1 MGYKFFY
8 VNART
13 LLSIG
18 FIILLISSLVLNIIK
33 NTNVAFA
40 AVETCDGKGENCRI
54 IKVKANGSDRNV
66 SPTQIGMVVS
76 GNQINYSVTGTNSDG
91 DCNITLTS
99 GSESRTIGSW
109 NFDQIDHVEVYTS
122 DGATLLASTAVTAQS
137 SGTITVPN
145 PSGNSAGVVTL
156 DNPCETEGNDFCKI
170 KIRAIQYGSVD
181 SLGQGSD
188 AVQLPEH
195 EIILTPSGTEFYV
208 ESSNTANPGDSPNL
222 IAASYKYELK
232 QGNNVIESTG
242 GRGAVGVITIKNAV
256 DNQLYASNTASS
268 CAIREKDADGSNDH
282 GLAND
287 RCSLIPSG
295 AGKIRYLTIKFKS
308 NIGTGGEGEESTCHG
323 TAGAIG
329 WILCPVLEFAADA
342 AQWAYTAVVEPSLHT
357 NPELFQIDGERNGT
371 YQAWG
376 IFRNIANILF
386 AILLLFV
393 ILSQVSGIGIDNYG
407 IKKILPKLIVSAFL
421 INVSFF
427 ICQALID
434 LSNIV
439 GSGVYGLLTNI
450 ASGITIPEGTGN
462 LSAGG
467 SIALGVIGVVVA
479 AGVGTAIG
487 GAAFW
492 GAIGSALLAF
502 VPVLISAVVAI
513 LFLFALLA
521 MRQAVVVILVALS
534 PLAFVAYTLPNTKRL
549 FDRWSQLLRGM
560 LLLYPICA
568 LLMAGGRLASRV
580 IFASGAGENNLG
592 IILTAMAAEIV
603 PLFFIPTVV
612 RSAYN
617 ATGHLGA
624 ALNNL
629 HGRMVGGT
637 RNGIR
642 NSQRF
647 QRANQRQQYRRA
659 MQAANPNSGFMRRY
673 RRASR
678 SSNPVAQ
685 AYARWATGRAAAINQ
700 NARQLATQQGQQQAL
715 AGMNPNQ
722 IDAARNEARTN
733 TEKQLINQANYG
745 SAQFN
750 AAVINEATS
759 QADDARKRQ
768 LMWNSASYV
777 AGKEAEA
784 LTARQN
790 EAANA
795 VQYGTP
801 GYAERERLKN
811 RATRERAAAEN
822 ATWDADRVTAETTKA
837 VEEARSQ
844 RENVLHYNDADF
856 AQGVRMRNEAEAEKS
871 LHDTKNWDMDRRN
884 AEITKGAV
892 ESDAQRANALLY
904 NETNFASRERSKNEA
919 ETNRRREENAT
930 WSDARRD
937 AVTHKA
943 RIESEAQRD
952 NDLLYNDTDF
962 RVREER
968 KHSVDTQKRQIENES
983 WTPDRKDGEVRK
995 ARVEAKAQREN
1006 AELYTDE
1013 NFAVREE
1020 RRNETDTKRRKIEN
1034 ATWTDKRARG
1044 EVYKAEIE
1052 AGAQQANA
1060 ELYTKTAVRE
1070 GEQRRSEAQTKIK
1083 EAEARSWTEQR
1094 ASGEVHKAQLDAKAQ
1109 EANASLYN
1117 SAAYRAHE
1125 QTKNETQTET
1135 RKIENATWTSD
1146 RKAAEVAKAKNDAL
1160 RTELNT
1166 ANYNDANYVRGERNK
1181 IRTDAE
1187 RSRLETT
1194 TWTDAR
1200 RTGEVEKARIETEAQ
1215 KENAMLYNRTA
1226 FREGE
1231 QRKAETQTAI
1241 RRKEGESWTEERAAG
1256 EVTKAAIST
1265 ETQAKSAAQ
1274 YADTGYAARER
1285 RKADTNIE
1293 QQKIENATWT
1303 PSRAS
1308 GEVERTRI
1316 SADAQQQSAV
1326 QYNDE
1331 TYRTGK
1337 QNQNKLNQRN
1347 DRKTTELYARDDY
1360 RQSRERQQDVV
1371 ISNETTKMYSDQFS
1385 RMSMNEV
1392 MGRLHSSVADGTT
1405 RDRIEQF
1412 TAASNALI
1420 QSGQADKVRD
1430 IITSGDSDVSKKF
1443 GDLIRTD
1450 KEFRDRAAQVL
1461 GSSGEFTF
1469 QEYAKHLGQ
1478 SKIVGGKSTAMS
1490 FEEWVQSPDGL
1501 AASVAKKGIGR
1512 LDKDALKYLAQHP
1525 VALQATFSK
1534 ASAEDISK
1542 VAASTADTATVTELT
1557 KAIRQLNETQ
1567 RAEIIRSTSAE
1578 RAANMD
1584 PSIRD
1589 ALVGIEPGDSDEVK
1603 TTKNAAWREQ
1613 IGKAIAASAQI
1624 AARFSKEAREAYVST
1639 EEPKSEES
1647 SEGSDGDG

>member
-1 MGYKFFY
+1 MNHSFFCRKTKTFFKTVLIALLILSNVFNVFKLATPTFADDKKVVIVIKLIGNGTEKEFTRQITVNDYVLQQNDDTYRQGHSGRRLFY
-8 VNART
+8 VRAYIDRSTNGQ
-13 LLSIG
+13 SISHEVN
-18 FIILLISSLVLNIIK
+18 L
-33 NTNVAFA
+33 FA
-40 AVETCDGKGENCRI
+40 ATHSDASSNGHEIGRETLRDVSLSNMMDMTIESDSRGILSLKYTAEIRSISGA
-54 IKVKANGSDRNV
+54 VLANYNGQANAGTTGATIRMSYDMEQQV
-66 SPTQIGMVVS
+66 FYTEGGTQIS
-76 GNQINYSVTGTNSDG
+76 EEAGTQPPA
-91 DCNITLTS
+91 
-99 GSESRTIGSW
+99 SE
-109 NFDQIDHVEVYTS
+109 
-122 DGATLLASTAVTAQS
+122 
-137 SGTITVPN
+137 
-145 PSGNSAGVVTL
+145 
-156 DNPCETEGNDFCKI
+156 
-170 KIRAIQYGSVD
+170 
-181 SLGQGSD
+181 
-188 AVQLPEH
+188 
-195 EIILTPSGTEFYV
+195 
-208 ESSNTANPGDSPNL
+208 
-222 IAASYKYELK
+222 
-232 QGNNVIESTG
+232 EST
-242 GRGAVGVITIKNAV
+242 
-256 DNQLYASNTASS
+256 
-268 CAIREKDADGSNDH
+268 
-282 GLAND
+282 
-287 RCSLIPSG
+287 
-295 AGKIRYLTIKFKS
+295 
-308 NIGTGGEGEESTCHG
+308 ESTCHG

-450 ASGITIPEGTGN
+450 ASGITIPEGTGS

-487 GAAFW
+487 GVAFW

-502 VPVLISAVVAI
+502 VPILISAVVAI

-568 LLMAGGRLASRV
+568 LLMAGGRLASRI

-647 QRANQRQQYRRA
+647 QRANQRMQYRRA

-811 RATRERAAAEN
+811 RAARERAAAEN

-844 RENVLHYNDADF
+844 RENVLHYNDAGF

-952 NDLLYNDTDF
+952 NDLLYNDADF

-983 WTPDRKDGEVRK
+983 WTPDRATGEVNK
-995 ARVEAKAQREN
+995 AKLDTDTQRRITEQYSNPDYMAREAKKADVEVQ
-1006 AELYTDE
+1006 
-1013 NFAVREE
+1013 
-1020 RRNETDTKRRKIEN
+1020 KRQIEN
-1034 ATWTDKRARG
+1034 ATWTDKRA
-1044 EVYKAEIE
+1044 K
-1052 AGAQQANA
+1052 
-1060 ELYTKTAVRE
+1060 
-1070 GEQRRSEAQTKIK
+1070 
-1083 EAEARSWTEQR
+1083 
-1094 ASGEVHKAQLDAKAQ
+1094 
-1109 EANASLYN
+1109 
-1117 SAAYRAHE
+1117 
-1125 QTKNETQTET
+1125 
-1135 RKIENATWTSD
+1135 
-1146 RKAAEVAKAKNDAL
+1146 
-1160 RTELNT
+1160 
-1166 ANYNDANYVRGERNK
+1166 
-1181 IRTDAE
+1181 
-1187 RSRLETT
+1187 
-1194 TWTDAR
+1194 
-1200 RTGEVEKARIETEAQ
+1200 GEVEKARVEADDAEKRARLWNNEDYAKGKRYAHREARINDSGETIQ
-1215 KENAMLYNRTA
+1215 YIDRD
-1226 FREGE
+1226 FREGRRNEAQATREARFSHAQHANNPQYLQNQREFTEDKERRDRESAIMTQITRNGNYGGNNYGAGGKDLDALMTRFIELANKTNASQGE
-1231 QRKAETQTAI
+1231 QDERGAIFRKLASEKQGIALLNSHI
-1241 RRKEGESWTEERAAG
+1241 HQADGAAG
-1256 EVTKAAIST
+1256 HLNADGLEAMNAHRMQNADAA
-1265 ETQAKSAAQ
+1265 AAL
-1274 YADTGYAARER
+1274 ARKDTVGSMYLDDVAAGRIGTTGAGTSR
-1285 RKADTNIE
+1285 VYD
-1293 QQKIENATWT
+1293 T
-1303 PSRAS
+1303 PS
-1308 GEVERTRI
+1308 
-1316 SADAQQQSAV
+1316 
-1326 QYNDE
+1326 
-1331 TYRTGK
+1331 
-1337 QNQNKLNQRN
+1337 
-1347 DRKTTELYARDDY
+1347 
-1360 RQSRERQQDVV
+1360 
-1371 ISNETTKMYSDQFS
+1371 
-1385 RMSMNEV
+1385 
-1392 MGRLHSSVADGTT
+1392 ADGTRMRT
-1405 RDRIEQF
+1405 YTNRALSD
-1412 TAASNALI
+1412 ASHIAD
-1420 QSGQADKVRD
+1420 QSGAALRRDVEYIPAEQLGSIVNADNFQQIIPDAGNREILMESYHKRVRAGKKETRKV
-1430 IITSGDSDVSKKF
+1430 K
-1443 GDLIRTD
+1443 D
-1450 KEFRDRAAQVL
+1450 KEGSEITYEGYEAPKTEDGRDWIGSAGSTVL
-1461 GSSGEFTF
+1461 VHPDNPGYT
-1469 QEYAKHLGQ
+1469 YDA
-1478 SKIVGGKSTAMS
+1478 STG
-1490 FEEWVQSPDGL
+1490 V
-1501 AASVAKKGIGR
+1501 
-1512 LDKDALKYLAQHP
+1512 
-1525 VALQATFSK
+1525 FSK
-1534 ASAEDISK
+1534 S
-1542 VAASTADTATVTELT
+1542 
-1557 KAIRQLNETQ
+1557 
-1567 RAEIIRSTSAE
+1567 
-1578 RAANMD
+1578 
-1584 PSIRD
+1584 
-1589 ALVGIEPGDSDEVK
+1589 
-1603 TTKNAAWREQ
+1603 
-1613 IGKAIAASAQI
+1613 
-1624 AARFSKEAREAYVST
+1624 
-1639 EEPKSEES
+1639 
-1647 SEGSDGDG
+1647 